1 MGLGAKL
8 WVVFAVVLL
17 ASAGA
22 ARADVSVKTKYYDI
36 KGKTGLELFYDMNRK
51 GPRHGFLTKAIAQTQ
66 FKTDIKGDLVHSNG
80 VCRTRGAEMM
90 MQITYVYPRPVDK
103 LDSSLARRWKKFQA
117 SNIVHEEMHG
127 RLAKKMVADVNRAMR
142 GFKLADGQSCRKA
155 NAKLMKEL
163 DRIIVA
169 YNKSQVDFDKR
180 EHRDG
185 GPVEKSV
192 LALVGK
198 KK

>member
-1 MGLGAKL
+1 MRVFAKL
-8 WVVFAVVLL
+8 GIVV
-17 ASAGA
+17 GA
-22 ARADVSVKTKYYDI
+22 ALMASTLAVRADVTVKTKYYDI

-66 FKTDIKGDLVHSNG
+66 FKTDIKGDLAYSNG
-80 VCRTRGAEMM
+80 VCHARGAKMVME
-90 MQITYVYPRPVDK
+90 ITYVYPRPVDK
-103 LDSSLARRWKKFQA
+103 LPPALSRRWKRFQA
-117 SNIVHEEMHG
+117 TNVAHEEMHG
-127 RLAKKMVADVNRAMR
+127 RLAKKMVGDVNRTLR
-142 GFKLADGQSCRKA
+142 GFRMADGQSCRAA

-163 DRIIVA
+163 DRIVVA

-192 LALVGK
+192 LALIGK
-198 KK
+198 LN

>member
-8 WVVFAVVLL
+8 GVLVGAALL
-17 ASAGA
+17 ASMAA

-66 FKTDIKGDLVHSNG
+66 FKTDIKGDLAHSNG
-80 VCRTRGAEMM
+80 VCRTRGAKMV
-90 MQITYVYPRPVDK
+90 MQITYVYPRPVDR
-103 LDSSLARRWKKFQA
+103 LDPALARRWKKFQA

-127 RLAKKMVADVNRAMR
+127 RLAKKMVADVNRTMR
-142 GFKLADGQSCRKA
+142 GFKMEDGQSCRKA
-155 NAKLMKEL
+155 NAKLMKDL
-163 DRIIVA
+163 ARIIVA

-198 KK
+198 TR

>member
-1 MGLGAKL
+1 MGLGARL
-8 WVVFAVVLL
+8 VILVGAALL
-17 ASAGA
+17 ASTAA

-66 FKTDIKGDLVHSNG
+66 FKTNIKGDMVHSNG
-80 VCRTRGAEMM
+80 VCSTQGAAMV
-90 MQITYVYPRPVDK
+90 MQITYVYPRPVDR
-103 LDSSLARRWKKFQA
+103 LDPALARRWKKFQA
-117 SNIVHEEMHG
+117 SNVVHEEMHG
-127 RLAKKMVADVNRAMR
+127 KLAKKMVADVNRTMR
-142 GFKLADGQSCRKA
+142 KFRMEDSKSCRKA

-185 GPVEKSV
+185 GPVEKSI

-198 KK
+198 IK

>member
-8 WVVFAVVLL
+8 GVVFAVVLL
-17 ASAGA
+17 AFTAA

-80 VCRTRGAEMM
+80 VCRTRGAEMV

>member
-1 MGLGAKL
+1 MRGFAKL
-8 WVVFAVVLL
+8 GMMV
-17 ASAGA
+17 GA
-22 ARADVSVKTKYYDI
+22 ALMASTLAVRADVTVKTKYYDI

-66 FKTDIKGDLVHSNG
+66 FKTSLKGDFVHSNG
-80 VCRTRGAEMM
+80 VCRTKGAGMT

-103 LDSSLARRWKKFQA
+103 LPSALARRWKKFQA
-117 SNIVHEEMHG
+117 TNVTHEEMHG
-127 RLAKKMVADVNRAMR
+127 RLAKKMVGDVNRTLR
-142 GFKLADGQSCRKA
+142 GFRMADGQSCRKA

-163 DRIIVA
+163 DRIVIA

-192 LALVGK
+192 LALIGK
-198 KK
+198 LN

>member
-1 MGLGAKL
+1 MRGFARLGVMVGVAL
-8 WVVFAVVLL
+8 MASTMAV
-17 ASAGA
+17 
-22 ARADVSVKTKYYDI
+22 RADVTVKTKYYDI

-66 FKTDIKGDLVHSNG
+66 FKTDIKGDLVYSNG
-80 VCRTRGAEMM
+80 VCRARGAKMVME
-90 MQITYVYPRPVDK
+90 ITYVYPRPVDK
-103 LDSSLARRWKKFQA
+103 LPAALARRWKRFQA
-117 SNIVHEEMHG
+117 TNVAHEEMHG
-127 RLAKKMVADVNRAMR
+127 KLAKKMVGDVNRTLR
-142 GFKLADGQSCRKA
+142 GFRMADGQSCRKA
-155 NAKLMKEL
+155 NAKLMKDL

-192 LALVGK
+192 LALVAR
-198 KK
+198 

>member
-1 MGLGAKL
+1 MGLGARL
-8 WVVFAVVLL
+8 GVLFGAVLL
-17 ASAGA
+17 ASTVA
-22 ARADVSVKTKYYDI
+22 ARADVSIKTKYYDI

-80 VCRTRGAEMM
+80 VCRTRGAEMA

-103 LDSSLARRWKKFQA
+103 LDPALARRWKKFQA
-117 SNIVHEEMHG
+117 SNIVHEETHG

-155 NAKLMKEL
+155 NAKLMKDL
-163 DRIIVA
+163 SRIIVA

-180 EHRDG
+180 EHRDN

-198 KK
+198 KR

>member
-103 LDSSLARRWKKFQA
+103 LDSSLARRWKRFQA

>member
-66 FKTDIKGDLVHSNG
+66 FKTDIKGDLVYSNG

-103 LDSSLARRWKKFQA
+103 LDSSLARRWKRFQA

>member
-8 WVVFAVVLL
+8 GIALGVVLL
-17 ASAGA
+17 AFTGA

-80 VCRTRGAEMM
+80 VCRTRGAEMV

>member
-8 WVVFAVVLL
+8 GVVFAVVLL
-17 ASAGA
+17 AFTAA

-80 VCRTRGAEMM
+80 VCRTRGAKMV

-103 LDSSLARRWKKFQA
+103 LDPSLARRWKKFQA
-117 SNIVHEEMHG
+117 SNVVHEEMHG

>member
-1 MGLGAKL
+1 MGLGAEL

-66 FKTDIKGDLVHSNG
+66 FKTDIKGDLVYSNG

-103 LDSSLARRWKKFQA
+103 LDSSLARRWKRFQA

>member
-8 WVVFAVVLL
+8 GVVFGAVVL
-17 ASAGA
+17 ASTIA

-80 VCRTRGAEMM
+80 VCRTKGAEMV

-117 SNIVHEEMHG
+117 SNIVHEETHG
-127 RLAKKMVADVNRAMR
+127 RLAKKMVADVNRTMR

-155 NAKLMKEL
+155 NAMLMKDL
-163 DRIIVA
+163 SRIIVA

-180 EHRDG
+180 EHRDN